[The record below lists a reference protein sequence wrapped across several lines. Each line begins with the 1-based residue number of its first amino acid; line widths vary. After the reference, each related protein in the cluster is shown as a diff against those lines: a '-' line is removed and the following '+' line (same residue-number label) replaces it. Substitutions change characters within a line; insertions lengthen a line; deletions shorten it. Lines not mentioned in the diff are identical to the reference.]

1 MSRVRIRG
9 GDRRRML
16 DHVSY
21 TAVQFSFQMCLECG
35 DGCGIF
41 VTGDMEFQTAGA
53 MMLNALDWKLILAA
67 DWYCSSGLEDL
78 RVRVGSTWLMIM
90 KQVT

>member
-1 MSRVRIRG
+1 MCRIQQYSSVFRCA
-9 GDRRRML
+9 L
-16 DHVSY
+16 NVV
-21 TAVQFSFQMCLECG
+21 TVAEL
-35 DGCGIF
+35 F
-41 VTGDMEFQTAGA
+41 VTGDREFQAAGA

-67 DWYCSSGLEDL
+67 NWYCSSGLEDL